1 MKGRILFL
9 AFLFL
14 ITLLAVI
21 LIPVSSSQATSLLTG
36 KAICL
41 DPGHGGPD
49 PGATNGELL
58 EKSINLDVSVRLRQL
73 LEGQDAL
80 VFMTREVDDSLETL
94 TNSDRYT
101 YCNDRQDEMQATLE
115 MVDMILVS
123 VHTNSVVD
131 DSWDGTNTLYGP
143 REDPDLA
150 QAIHDRMLPYLRDT
164 RPISVT
170 NFIDFGVDKFASGVL
185 FKSDMPAAMVEP
197 LFMSNEFEAPLL
209 TKTIYDSPT
218 DESPCGIEDGDPCRR
233 EQIAQAV
240 FEGIKNYFAEP
251 QLSQMH
257 VSDIEMRYI
266 SSRDFYFITTEV
278 VIQDENSQPLSGAT
292 VEIEITRNDDL
303 VKSKNIVTDDEGL
316 ATYKLRSKL
325 TGSYTS
331 SVIDV
336 SKSGFVYEPI
346 AVDSFTLVVP
356 EPAGDG

>member
-14 ITLLAVI
+14 IILLAVI
-21 LIPVSSSQATSLLTG
+21 LIPVSSSQATGLLAG

-49 PGATNGELL
+49 PGATNGLLL
-58 EKSINLDVSVRLRQL
+58 EKSINMDVYFRIKQL
-73 LEGQDAL
+73 LSDQGAV
-80 VFMTREVDDSLETL
+80 VFMTREDDDFSEIL

-101 YCNDRQDEMQATLE
+101 YCNERQAEHE
-115 MVDMILVS
+115 EEMILVS

-131 DSWDGTNTLYGP
+131 DSWDGTYTLYGP
-143 REDPDLA
+143 RDDPALA
-150 QAIHDRMLPYLRDT
+150 QAIHDRMLPYLRETAPVDEDDF
-164 RPISVT
+164 R
-170 NFIDFGVDKFASGVL
+170 DFGVSKFASGIL

-209 TKTIYDSPT
+209 GQTIYT
-218 DESPCGIEDGDPCRR
+218 DGIICVDENPGRVGYACRR

-257 VSDIEMRYI
+257 VSDIDMRYQ
-266 SSRDFYFITTEV
+266 SWRAFYFITTEV

-303 VKSKNIVTDDEGL
+303 VTSKNIITDDEGL
-316 ATYKLRSKL
+316 ASYKLRSKL
-325 TGSYTS
+325 SGSYTS
-331 SVIDV
+331 TVIDV
-336 SKSGFVYEPI
+336 SKIG
-346 AVDSFTLVVP
+346 VDYDSEANVDIEKTIDVP
-356 EPAGDG
+356 